1 MLNTKCQVLSINVS
15 LLQFKK
21 KKSIPIVWKCWWNTN
36 GKVFPLRFAG
46 FLIFSPLVLQASA
59 QPLVSLN
66 LSNTYTHL
74 QPLCV
79 SVDCIFSIF
88 ATFFFLPVFFTFIL
102 SQPSVTEPVFHHHF
116 NVLSLARFSV
126 FHLRAFSWN
135 GACECV
141 SSLQEWSVR
150 GTYYLCVDSTQPSRI
165 LIRFS
170 ALLPWGDKA
179 VDGKDLL
186 TGAGTRLL
194 SLWFSAARGGLQS

>member
-1 MLNTKCQVLSINVS
+1 MKHQWKTVSPEICRLSHFFPTSIS
-15 LLQFKK
+15 GFSTTACQFKFVK
-21 KKSIPIVWKCWWNTN
+21 HIHT
-36 GKVFPLRFAG
+36 
-46 FLIFSPLVLQASA
+46 SA
-59 QPLVSLN
+59 AFVCMCGLYIQHFC
-66 LSNTYTHL
+66 Y
-74 QPLCV
+74 
-79 SVDCIFSIF
+79 
-88 ATFFFLPVFFTFIL
+88 FFFLPIFFTFIL

-116 NVLSLARFSV
+116 SVLSLARFSV

-135 GACECV
+135 GACERV

-186 TGAGTRLL
+186 TGAVTRLR
-194 SLWFSAARGGLQS
+194 SL